1 MKITL
6 QNIVLHIFFMLL
18 SFFAMAQTTYYV
30 DAGKIDNSGSGLTWS
45 TAKKDLQIAINTAT
59 SGDEIWVKAGTY
71 LPTHD
76 PFGSTTPT
84 NNRDKT
90 FTLKDGVKIY
100 GGFAGTETLL
110 NQRNWKTNITT
121 LSGDLGT
128 INSLL
133 DNAYHVVIS
142 VNLTSSTILDGVVIT
157 KGYATA
163 PGFSSITVNTRVLQ
177 RHNGGGIYNISSDTS
192 FTNCTITLNSA
203 DCTDTNDDSWG
214 AGVLN
219 YNSSSAFTNC
229 LIDNNSFLIG
239 GGSFGVFG
247 AGMFIINGSCSINSC
262 VFSNN
267 TSGSGFLDASRGGA
281 INLTG
286 TANIVNTVF
295 YNNSAQNGGTLFF
308 GGADAN
314 TSTITNCSFVNNS
327 SSYAGTA
334 YQGFSKATFQNCLF
348 WNNTPTVNGVAGR
361 NEIYSQ
367 ESRVGFQP
375 TFQNC
380 IIKDAVGSPLAITN
394 AVLNNCLNSNPLFI
408 NATDGDG
415 LDNLWATIDDGL
427 ALQATSPAKNIGA
440 TGLGVPNTD
449 IIGNIRDGQPDLGA
463 YEFQNPCVNPT
474 VYNVNGGG
482 SYCAGGVGQV
492 VVLSNSEIGVAYQLK
507 NGTTNVGTD
516 INGTGNS
523 ISFGNQIAAGTY
535 TVVATRTEGGC
546 SSTMNGSAII
556 TINPNIT
563 PTFTSVDPIC
573 SGAILS
579 ALPTISNNSIS
590 GTWSPS
596 LDNTQTTTYTFT
608 PTIGQCATNTTM
620 TIIVNTTPIPTG
632 QSVQAFN
639 VSNSNQLTLED
650 LIVTPAQVNWYGSL
664 SDANLGINQL
674 STIETTLVNGAT
686 YYAVAT
692 SNGCPSVPF
701 AVTVTVTLGI
711 ETFENQSFVAYPIP
725 SNGLVFLYA
734 QKNIGEIT
742 VTNAIGQTIIK
753 QKTNNNN
760 DTIDLS
766 LFAND
771 IYYLKIQS
779 EEGIKIIKLIKN

>member
-6 QNIVLHIFFMLL
+6 QNIVLHIFFMFL
-18 SFFAMAQTTYYV
+18 SFFAMAQTTYFV
-30 DAGKIDNSGSGLTWS
+30 DAGKTNNSGSGLTWS

-71 LPTHD
+71 MPTHD
-76 PFGSTTPT
+76 PFGSSTPT

-110 NQRNWKTNITT
+110 SQRDWITNVTT
-121 LSGDLGT
+121 LSGDLGI
-128 INSLL
+128 INTLT

-142 VNLTSSTILDGVVIT
+142 VNLTSATILDGVVIT

-163 PGFSSITVNTRVLQ
+163 PGGSTITVNTRVLQ
-177 RHNGGGIYNISSDTS
+177 RYYGGGVYNIFSDTS

-203 DCTDTNDDSWG
+203 DCTNTDDDSLG
-214 AGVLN
+214 AGVIN
-219 YNSSSAFTNC
+219 YNSSSSFTNC
-229 LIDNNSFLIG
+229 LIDSNSFLIG
-239 GGSFGVFG
+239 GSSFGVFG
-247 AGMFIINGSCSINSC
+247 AGMCIINGNCSINSC

-281 INLTG
+281 LNLTG

-314 TSTITNCSFVNNS
+314 TSTLTNCSFVNNS
-327 SSYAGTA
+327 SPYAGTA
-334 YQGFSKATFQNCLF
+334 YQGFSKATFKNCLF
-348 WNNTPTVNGVAGR
+348 WNNTPSINGVAGR

-375 TFQNC
+375 TFQSC
-380 IIKDAVGSPLAITN
+380 IIKDAVGSPLAIAN
-394 AVLNNCLNSNPLFI
+394 AVLNNCLNSNPLFM
-408 NATDGDG
+408 NAADGDG
-415 LDNLWATIDDGL
+415 LDNQWATTDDGL
-427 ALQATSPAKNIGA
+427 ALQAASPAKNIGA

-449 IIGNIRDGQPDLGA
+449 IIGNSRDSQPDLGA
-463 YEFQNPCVNPT
+463 YEYQNPCVNPT
-474 VYNVNGGG
+474 VYNINGGG

-492 VVLSNSEIGVAYQLK
+492 VIVSNSEIGVTYQLK

-523 ISFGNQIAAGTY
+523 ISFGNQTVAGTY

-563 PTFTSVDPIC
+563 PTFTSIDPIC

-608 PTIGQCATNTTM
+608 PTIGQCATSTTM
-620 TIIVNTTPIPTG
+620 TIIVNTAPIPTG

-639 VSNSNQLTLED
+639 VSNSNQVTLED

-674 STIETTLVNGAT
+674 PAIETTLVNGAT

-692 SNGCPSVPF
+692 SNGCPSAPF
-701 AVTVTVTLGI
+701 AVTVSVTLGT

-742 VTNAIGQTIIK
+742 VTNTLGQTIIN
-753 QKTNNNN
+753 QKTKNNNHS
-760 DTIDLS
+760 IDLS
-766 LFAND
+766 SFVNG

-779 EEGIKIIKLIKN
+779 EEGMKIIKLIKN